1 MSEKQLVAVYMIIG
15 MLYLVVKFVF
25 VTTGYLLPNGIELE
39 AIPAVTTYVF
49 GIWVLMTSDS
59 RFKKSVQYR
68 LMMFIPLAL
77 LLFMPLFTYQNQGDW
92 WLSEGRLSI
101 LLLYELFALMQF
113 VIAFRLKKAMTG
125 RHPSTS

>member
-1 MSEKQLVAVYMIIG
+1 MSEKQLVTIYMIIG

-49 GIWVLMTSDS
+49 GIWVLMSSDS
-59 RFKKSVQYR
+59 HFQKLIQYR
-68 LMMFIPLAL
+68 LMTLIPLGL

-101 LLLYELFALMQF
+101 LLLYELFALIQCM
-113 VIAFRLKKAMTG
+113 IAYRLKKAMTG
-125 RHPSTS
+125 SHPSMS